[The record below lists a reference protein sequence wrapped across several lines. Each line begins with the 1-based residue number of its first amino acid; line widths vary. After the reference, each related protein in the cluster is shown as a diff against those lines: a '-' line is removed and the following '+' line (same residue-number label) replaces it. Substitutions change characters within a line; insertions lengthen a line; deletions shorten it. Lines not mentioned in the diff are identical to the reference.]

1 MDCIVHGILQ
11 ARVLQWTAIP
21 WWKGWEEVA
30 ESAGAAQIYPFFI
43 EHTPVIHRLKRL

>member
-1 MDCIVHGILQ
+1 MACHL
-11 ARVLQWTAIP
+11 ARGGP

-43 EHTPVIHRLKRL
+43 EHTPVIHRLQRL